1 MQNRFTNFLLSRHY
15 VPSTGIENPN
25 KVNVGYLSAY
35 LLVNFGIQVDKPE
48 YLTAEHVKQIAD
60 FMHLRVPDSF
70 YKNPQDTKYFTSHEL
85 LVEQIVS
92 YWAGYGTNIGR
103 IELFAKDLPEY
114 AVGDELKL
122 RTFYIINKEEID
134 KVATDAVT
142 SFCAYTRPFSTDELN
157 EFMMLRELGYYH
169 DTELAC
175 KDNIFTL
182 LEFDVSF
189 ARFLDKKD
197 IVKLSV
203 QYFGEQKSFDEL
215 KSSKSSYRDKQF
227 EKSLATIASY
237 IPYVKNC
244 PLSKKQAKYFNKIC
258 KLCGIAHK
266 KETNKFSPDKK
277 AMALLKAG
285 DVIGAAEVYAKSG
298 SMLERRIKMLLSRAN
313 PVEAVKILEMLPAK
327 NPLVLYQTINNIVA
341 DNGEARIFTFFA
353 NNRVKKHVET
363 EYETT
368 WRKSKLNESTRKLLH
383 DVSIEKIYE
392 YYRSKESVGK
402 VYIADNFSKIALPVN
417 TSASGKGLDV
427 LPTGSRIPCTTSNVR
442 TFVHWKDAF
451 DIDSSLIL
459 VHDSGRVDVEGWFS
473 YSRKSFG
480 NDVLFSGDITGRNG
494 AEYFDIKLDALKAKG
509 YKYVVQTFHG
519 YCSTLDSGEI
529 YAGYQNKDNFE
540 TEAWDPKNIEMQ
552 FHVKGASRA
561 CVAFGIDLETME
573 VVLLNQ
579 ILDDDSRVVNAEGFK
594 VIQKFFDKDFLEI
607 NIGNVVANFGEL
619 TDNIE
624 EANLVLDDTYVS
636 TENAVENQT
645 VIRSWETEKL
655 VALINK

>member
-1 MQNRFTNFLLSRHY
+1 MQTRFTNFLLSRHY
-15 VPSTGIENPN
+15 VPSDGIENPS

-48 YLTAEHVKQIAD
+48 YLTAEVVKQIAD
-60 FMHLRVPDSF
+60 FMHLRVPQSF
-70 YKNPQDTKYFTSHEL
+70 YENPQDTKYFTSHEL

-92 YWAGYGTNIGR
+92 YWVGYGTNTGR
-103 IELFAKDLPEY
+103 LELFAKDLPEY

-134 KVATDAVT
+134 QVAVEAMNN
-142 SFCAYTRPFSTDELN
+142 FCAYTRPFSIDELE
-157 EFMMLRELGYYH
+157 EFKMLYQLGYYH
-169 DTELAC
+169 DVELAC
-175 KDNIFTL
+175 KDNIFNL
-182 LEFDVSF
+182 LEYDISF

-197 IVKLSV
+197 IVKLSI
-203 QYFGEQKSFDEL
+203 QSFGEQKNFDSVR
-215 KSSKSSYRDKQF
+215 SSGSSYRDKQF
-227 EKSLATIASY
+227 FSALATIASY

-258 KLCGIAHK
+258 KLCGVANK
-266 KETNKFSPDKK
+266 KETNKLSPDKK

-285 DVIGAAEVYAKSG
+285 DVLGAAEVYAKSG

-341 DNGEARIFTFFA
+341 DNGEARTFTFYA

-383 DVSIEKIYE
+383 DVSIEKICE

-402 VYIADNFSKIALPVN
+402 VYIADNFKKIALPVN

-427 LPTGSRIPCTTSNVR
+427 LPVGSRLPCTSEKVR
-442 TFVHWKDAF
+442 TFVHWKNAF

-459 VHDSGRVDVEGWFS
+459 VHDSGRIDTEGWFS

-480 NDVLFSGDITGRNG
+480 NDVLFSGDITGREG
-494 AEYFDIKLDALKAKG
+494 AEYFDVNLAGLKAKG

-529 YAGYQNKDNFE
+529 YAGYQNKENFE
-540 TEAWDPKNIEMQ
+540 TRAWDPKNIEMQ

-573 VVLLNQ
+573 VVILNQ
-579 ILDDDSRVVNAEGFK
+579 ILEDDSRVVNPEGFK
-594 VIQKFFDKDFLEI
+594 VIQKFFDANFLDVNMATI
-607 NIGNVVANFGEL
+607 VANFGEL
-619 TDNIE
+619 TDNMA
-624 EANLVLDDTYVS
+624 EANLVLDDTYV
-636 TENAVENQT
+636 AVEGAVEDQT
-645 VIRSWETEKL
+645 IIRSWELEKL
-655 VALINK
+655 VALVNK